1 MEQFKKWGGLGL
13 ALLVFFLMDILDLQ
27 GAARI
32 IGWITFAVIGGVIA
46 WMWDKSNNR
55 KKKEPVSNRLFA

>member
-13 ALLVFFLMDILDLQ
+13 ALLVFFLMDILDLR
-27 GAARI
+27 GPAKIA
-32 IGWITFAVIGGVIA
+32 GWIILGAIGGVVA

-55 KKKEPVSNRLFA
+55 KKESKTDQ